1 MKALNLCILA
11 LALATGGNAVAAGTT
26 PVDLATQASNV
37 RLQLAINNGTD
48 SSNLKELYTRDAV
61 VIPPSGEIFSNISDY
76 STFLTDYI
84 RNRVANFQVETIN
97 LRAVGDTAYQDAVW
111 MATLKRSNGKD
122 TEVSGEM
129 TNVLQR
135 QPDGSWK
142 IKFQNWN

>member
-1 MKALNLCILA
+1 MKALKLSILT
-11 LALATGGNAVAAGTT
+11 LALATGGSAVAGTL
-26 PVDLATQASNV
+26 PVELAAQASNV
-37 RLQLAINNGTD
+37 RLQLAINGTD
-48 SSNLKELYTRDAV
+48 NNNLKELYTRDAV
-61 VIPPSGEIFSNISDY
+61 VIPPSGEIFSNMSDY
-76 STFLTDYI
+76 STFLADYI

-97 LRAVGDTAYQDAVW
+97 LRTIGDTAYQDAVW
-111 MATLKRSNGKD
+111 MATLKRENGKD

>member
-1 MKALNLCILA
+1 MKALKLSILA
-11 LALATGGNAVAAGTT
+11 LALATGGSAVAGTL
-26 PVDLATQASNV
+26 PVELAAQASNV
-37 RLQLAINNGTD
+37 RLQLAINNGAS
-48 SSNLKELYTRDAV
+48 SSNLKALYTRDAV
-61 VIPPSGEIFSNISDY
+61 VIPPSGEIFSNMSDY

-97 LRAVGDTAYQDAVW
+97 LRTIGDTAYQDAVW
-111 MATLKRSNGKD
+111 MATLKRENGKD